1 VRKIWNFCRIGLS
14 YLLSRTFRRTVHWG
28 KPVSVSLEPVNH
40 CNLRCPE
47 CPAGKNELTRPQG
60 TLSPDLFRSILGQL
74 APELAY
80 LTLYF
85 QGEPYLHPGFT
96 EMVRHAKSLNVYVAS
111 STNGHFI
118 DKETARAT
126 VRSGLDKLI
135 VSVDGADQETYAA
148 YRTGGSLERVVDGL
162 RHLSEA
168 KIMLA
173 SRKPETVVQCLLLR
187 TNQHQKGAIRK
198 LAKDVK
204 ADRVEFKTA
213 QFHDFENG
221 NPLMPEER
229 YSRYKATRQQ
239 GNGAQHQHLTT
250 SSPHHLT
257 TSPHYVV
264 KNKLP
269 NQCFRMWRSCVITW
283 DGLVVPCCFD
293 KDAGHG
299 MGDLKVQRFDEIWN
313 GERYREFRK
322 KILQDR
328 KSIDI
333 CRNCTKK
340 F

>member
-1 VRKIWNFCRIGLS
+1 VRKIWNFCRIGFS

-28 KPVSVSLEPVNH
+28 KPVSVSLEPVNR

-118 DKETARAT
+118 DNETARAT

-168 KIMLA
+168 KTMLA

-221 NPLMPEER
+221 NPLMPEEER
-229 YSRYKATRQQ
+229 DSRYKKVNESTSQQ
-239 GNGAQHQHLTT
+239 VTLSHCHSVTL
-250 SSPHHLT
+250 SPK
-257 TSPHYVV
+257 YKI
-264 KNKLP
+264 KNPLR
-269 NQCFRMWRSCVITW
+269 NHCFRMWSSCVITW

-293 KDAGHG
+293 KDAGHV

-313 GERYREFRK
+313 GEKYREFRK
-322 KILQDR
+322 NILQDR

-333 CRNCTKK
+333 CRNCTQKI
-340 F
+340 